1 MGSVLPHFPQSGAV
15 AQRRWQDDRHVP
27 TQSCSDKWK
36 FGQGGEKEIHAPT
49 SVHIAPLEKGKDTGC
64 EGGAAAAEGEGGGCY
79 RVTRESGGG
88 GLVSQGCQTTPPS
101 SRESSCKLHEEDE
114 VCPIGTP

>member
-15 AQRRWQDDRHVP
+15 AQRRWQDDRDVT

-49 SVHIAPLEKGKDTGC
+49 SVHIAPLEKGKDTSC
-64 EGGAAAAEGEGGGCY
+64 EGGAAAEGEGGGCY
-79 RVTRESGGG
+79 KSDARIGWGTCQP
-88 GLVSQGCQTTPPS
+88 GLPDCTSELPRKQLQAARRG
-101 SRESSCKLHEEDE
+101 
-114 VCPIGTP
+114 